1 MSNRVF
7 RIAILVSL
15 VACLFSMGPASFL
28 LYYFASPSDKQK
40 RIYYFMNIFIPFFL
54 DYCYCPILNF
64 YNAFSLSIARK
75 RYALTCE

>member
-28 LYYFASPSDKQK
+28 LYYFASPSDKQ
-40 RIYYFMNIFIPFFL
+40 
-54 DYCYCPILNF
+54 
-64 YNAFSLSIARK
+64 
-75 RYALTCE
+75 